1 MARPRLLPRFVACV
15 TLGGCGGAT
24 GTDGG
29 VDAGCQLP
37 SDFPPDASQ
46 SEVVTV
52 CECRETQ
59 YFHCLV
65 EGGPRCDSWL
75 CFPTKTADGGYQP
88 APDGGVAC
96 LC

>member
-1 MARPRLLPRFVACV
+1 MRLPRFFASLALSACS
-15 TLGGCGGAT
+15 
-24 GTDGG
+24 GG
-29 VDAGCQLP
+29 VPNVMDSGCKLP

-46 SEVVTV
+46 GEVDTV

-65 EGGPRCDSWL
+65 EGGPRCQSWV
-75 CFPTKTADGGYQP
+75 CFPQKTSDGGYV
-88 APDGGVAC
+88 ATGDGGVVC